1 MKQNSTNMQDGE
13 INLKEI
19 IQKLWKKKFLIFFVS
34 LIFTVTGYVYG
45 VFQPKIYKSEIILRE
60 APNDLFKLNIFFF
73 NTQYKDVITDLNEEI
88 KLNLLSRDNLIKF
101 YESNNKITDLKN
113 YLKEKNISTSSYF
126 GENFKYI
133 TFEKK
138 NNDNRYILTFPEHL
152 LEKNFLDD
160 YIVFTQKEILTIFK
174 KRLIQ
179 KIMDYDTII
188 KINFEIA
195 KDINLVDPIPLYEN
209 NSSIDI
215 YDTSKLFYSGTK
227 LLSLQSKYLN
237 ALINQIEY
245 SKIEYDP
252 ILQKSSKELL
262 ISNPPKLFASM
273 GFLLGLFFL
282 FIIYFAKNIL
292 K

>member
-1 MKQNSTNMQDGE
+1 MQDGE

-34 LIFTVTGYVYG
+34 LIFAVTGYVYG
-45 VFQPKIYKSEIILRE
+45 VLQPKIYKSEIILRE
-60 APNDLFKLNIFFF
+60 APNDLFNLNNFFF
-73 NTQYKDVITDLNEEI
+73 NTRDKDVITDLNEQI

-113 YLKEKNISTSSYF
+113 YLKEKNISTTSYF
-126 GENFKYI
+126 DENSKYI
-133 TFEKK
+133 VFEKK
-138 NNDNRYILTFPEHL
+138 NNENRYTLTFTEHL
-152 LEKNFLDD
+152 LGKNFLED

-179 KIMDYDTII
+179 KIIDYDTII

-195 KDINLVDPIPLYEN
+195 KNINLVDPIPLYEN
-209 NSSIDI
+209 KKSSVDV
-215 YDTSKLFYSGTK
+215 YETSKLFYSGTK
-227 LLSLQSKYLN
+227 LLSQQSKYLN
-237 ALINQIEY
+237 ILINQIES

-262 ISNPPKLFASM
+262 IFNPPKLFASM

-282 FIIYFAKNIL
+282 FIIYFVKNFF